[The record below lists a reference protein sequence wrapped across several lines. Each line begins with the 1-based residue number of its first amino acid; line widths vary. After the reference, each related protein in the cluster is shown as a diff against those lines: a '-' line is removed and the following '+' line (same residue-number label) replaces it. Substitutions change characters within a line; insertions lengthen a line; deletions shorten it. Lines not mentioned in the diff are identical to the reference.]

1 MCMSATWTTRVRHE
15 WNNLILI
22 ATRVKTHFYA
32 LVFTIWQV
40 KDYKGKNNFILRT
53 TFGKYLVSMPKCVWN
68 VHHKTRLF
76 KSCTLDCSRKCSCTL
91 PHSYAQPH
99 FRLEPFYLNTPT
111 FFLVRTIESYTKW
124 MLDSKRTFK
133 IKVRLPWTT
142 FEILLTSAIICIQRV
157 LHGNEVVQ
165 YIQNYKRHKS
175 GKGHTRK
182 PL

>member
-1 MCMSATWTTRVRHE
+1 
-15 WNNLILI
+15 
-22 ATRVKTHFYA
+22 
-32 LVFTIWQV
+32 
-40 KDYKGKNNFILRT
+40 
-53 TFGKYLVSMPKCVWN
+53 
-68 VHHKTRLF
+68 
-76 KSCTLDCSRKCSCTL
+76 
-91 PHSYAQPH
+91 
-99 FRLEPFYLNTPT
+99 
-111 FFLVRTIESYTKW
+111 

-142 FEILLTSAIICIQRV
+142 FEILFTSAIICIQRV